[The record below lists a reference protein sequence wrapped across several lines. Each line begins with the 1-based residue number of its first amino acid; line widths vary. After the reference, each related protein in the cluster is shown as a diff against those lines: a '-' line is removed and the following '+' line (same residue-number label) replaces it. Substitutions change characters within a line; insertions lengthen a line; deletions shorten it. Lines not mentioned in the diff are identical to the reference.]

1 VSREISSQIN
11 EYLDLT
17 EVGRKY
23 IFAAQRA
30 APNIESFTGHA
41 YVFSFLAGYSIFG
54 IGVDRSHA
62 PRSNSKCNNSIELIH
77 GDSRSRAVGK
87 WKTSFVFHLFHGCFV
102 PSHGQS

>member
-1 VSREISSQIN
+1 MSREISSQIN

-30 APNIESFTGHA
+30 APNNESFTGHA
-41 YVFSFLAGYSIFG
+41 YVFSFLAGYSIFE

-62 PRSNSKCNNSIELIH
+62 
-77 GDSRSRAVGK
+77 AK
-87 WKTSFVFHLFHGCFV
+87 WLFPQEKATFHPH
-102 PSHGQS
+102 